1 MSGILVDQA
10 VRCVEARYEPIEAP
24 LDPHPTRGSWI
35 NLGTAAYRQAFGEE
49 EYQRNVGND
58 MPFPMPEAGP
68 GERFRLARM
77 LLRAKLLFGAKAL
90 LTGRRAT
97 HMRGLGLRGTLRVV
111 RKPGFPAHDFF
122 QAGREFRCRMRHA
135 NASFYDDASVQVRAC
150 SLKFADSDFASP
162 FDLLMNT
169 GVMQAFWSLRS
180 FMAFVD
186 GRIGTSEGNWESQR
200 EWLRR
205 WPGCFTGIIESVRA
219 RPTSWAELLY
229 HTSIVYPFR
238 GLDGRQR
245 WAKYRLVPKGLV
257 QESGLLTAAQQQQP
271 WVQCRAAGEELPRD
285 YLAGEYRRRLVGGP
299 VEYLLQIQL
308 REFEEERDTWQF
320 FNSAR
325 VWDPRNYPW
334 LDLAEVTVDEALPDE
349 VTDRMA
355 FWLGHQPENLGL
367 TNCYSVVDYR
377 SLAYARY
384 VVYGYSRGLRR
395 IRRLL
400 RWQRSLR
407 AEF

>member
-1 MSGILVDQA
+1 
-10 VRCVEARYEPIEAP
+10 
-24 LDPHPTRGSWI
+24 
-35 NLGTAAYRQAFGEE
+35 
-49 EYQRNVGND
+49 
-58 MPFPMPEAGP
+58 
-68 GERFRLARM
+68 M

-97 HMRGLGLRGTLRVV
+97 HLRGIGLRGTLRVV

-135 NASFYDDASVQVRAC
+135 NASFYDDASVQVRAW
-150 SLKFADSDFASP
+150 SLKFADSDFSSP
-162 FDLLMNT
+162 FDLLMNM

-205 WPGCFTGIIESVRA
+205 WPGYFVGIIESVRA
-219 RPTSWAELLY
+219 RPASWAELIY
-229 HTSIVYPFR
+229 RTSIVYPFR
-238 GLDGRQR
+238 GLDGRQQ
-245 WAKYRLVPKGLV
+245 WAKYR
-257 QESGLLTAAQQQQP
+257 
-271 WVQCRAAGEELPRD
+271 W
-285 YLAGEYRRRLVGGP
+285 RLVGGP

-325 VWDPRNYPW
+325 VWDPRVYPW
-334 LDLAEVTVDEALPDE
+334 RDLADVTVDEALPDE